1 MSESPQE
8 KTQPEAEPAPGLEQ
22 ETAAEPASAEAAA
35 EPVAASARTPWW
47 RGAGLAFMV
56 IVIVAGLLGWYW
68 YQGRIE
74 SGAMRKELAQ
84 KLANADAKA
93 REDRRAAEQAREAIS
108 AVQGKLGALEIRLG
122 QTRTQLAAL
131 ETLLQDLSRNR
142 DDWAVAEIEQTL
154 IIARQQLRLSGNVKA
169 ALTALRAAEGKLER
183 QAQPLLAGVRE
194 AISGD
199 IARLQGLATIDTI
212 GISAQLDELLVRVD
226 KLPLAME
233 VRPQAGARSPLPGAE
248 EPLWKRLLRETW
260 EELKQLVRV
269 QRMDRPDIPL
279 LAPSQAFFLRENL
292 KLRLLGAR
300 LALLARDMQSYKAD
314 LGAARDWLQRYYDV
328 RNDAVA
334 RDVTML
340 SNLHAAELSAE
351 VPDISASLEAMRGY
365 RRAQAQATQKP

>member
-8 KTQPEAEPAPGLEQ
+8 KTQPEAEPVPGPEQ
-22 ETAAEPASAEAAA
+22 ETAAEPAGAEPAA
-35 EPVAASARTPWW
+35 EPVAAPARTLGW
-47 RGAGLAFMV
+47 RGIGLAFMV

-74 SGAMRKELAQ
+74 TGAMRKELAQ
-84 KLANADAKA
+84 KLASADVKA
-93 REDRRAAEQAREAIS
+93 LENRRVSEQVGEAMS
-108 AVQGKLGALEIRLG
+108 AVQGKLGALESRVG
-122 QTRTQLAAL
+122 QTQAQLAAL

-142 DDWAVAEIEQTL
+142 DDWAVVEIEQTL
-154 IIARQQLRLSGNVKA
+154 IIASQQLRLSGNVKVALA
-169 ALTALRAAEGKLER
+169 ALRTAEEKLQR
-183 QAQPLLAGVRE
+183 LAQPQLTGVRQ

-199 IARLQGLATIDTI
+199 IARLQGHATVDTV

-226 KLPLAME
+226 TLPLSMDM
-233 VRPQAGARSPLPGAE
+233 RPQSGARSDPGEAE

-300 LALLARDMQSYKAD
+300 LGLLARDMQSYKAD

-351 VPDISASLEAMRGY
+351 VPDISASLEAVRGY
-365 RRAQAQATQKP
+365 RRARADATQKP

>member
-8 KTQPEAEPAPGLEQ
+8 KTQPEAEPVPGSEQ
-22 ETAAEPASAEAAA
+22 ETAAEPAGAESAA
-35 EPVAASARTPWW
+35 EPVAAPARTLGW
-47 RGAGLAFMV
+47 RGVGLGFMV
-56 IVIVAGLLGWYW
+56 IVIVAGLFGWYW
-68 YQGRIE
+68 YQGRTE
-74 SGAMRKELAQ
+74 TGVMRKELAQ
-84 KLANADAKA
+84 KLANADVKA
-93 REDRRAAEQAREAIS
+93 LENRRVAEQVGEAIS
-108 AVQGKLGALEIRLG
+108 AVQGKLGALESRLG
-122 QTRTQLAAL
+122 QTQAQLAAL
-131 ETLLQDLSRNR
+131 ETLLQGLSRNR
-142 DDWAVAEIEQTL
+142 DDWAVVEIEQTL
-154 IIARQQLRLSGNVKA
+154 IIASQQLRLSGNVKTALA
-169 ALTALRAAEGKLER
+169 ALRTAEGKLQR
-183 QAQPLLAGVRE
+183 LAQPQLAGVRQ
-194 AISGD
+194 AISDD
-199 IARLQGLATIDTI
+199 IARLQGLATVDTI

-226 KLPLAME
+226 KLPLSMD
-233 VRPQAGARSPLPGAE
+233 VRPQPGARSAPGGAE

-260 EELKQLVRV
+260 EELKRLVRV

-300 LALLARDMQSYKAD
+300 LGLLARDMQSYKAD

-365 RRAQAQATQKP
+365 RRARAEATQKP